1 MDAPRTLLDAIRHFA
16 DPQHCHDFLVSLRW
30 PNGVCCPNCGSLRV
44 GYLQS
49 VKRWKCYEKH
59 AKPQFSLKTGTIF
72 EESPLGLDKWLPAI
86 WLIVNCKNGVSSYE
100 IARALGVTQKTG
112 WFMGHRIRAALHS
125 GSFEKLAGEVEVD
138 AYSADVERRI
148 RGSGT
153 RIPTKW
159 NARRSA
165 ATIGQPVTSISV
177 ATGCRYPTR
186 DLV

>member
-1 MDAPRTLLDAIRHFA
+1 MKRPSVDA
-16 DPQHCHDFLVSLRW
+16 
-30 PNGVCCPNCGSLRV
+30 
-44 GYLQS
+44 
-49 VKRWKCYEKH
+49 
-59 AKPQFSLKTGTIF
+59 SLK
-72 EESPLGLDKWLPAI
+72 PLKPF
-86 WLIVNCKNGVSSYE
+86 
-100 IARALGVTQKTG
+100 Q
-112 WFMGHRIRAALHS
+112 HRT
-125 GSFEKLAGEVEVD
+125 VD
-138 AYSADVERRI
+138 HVFHRLAYSADVERRI